1 VDGSARDDRTQG
13 TERVDGEWVDSE
25 RLLAARFP
33 DQVHEPQ
40 LLETHI
46 SWVVLTG
53 QWAYKVKKPV
63 RFGFVDYSTSEL
75 RRRYC
80 DRELELNRRWAPE
93 LYRDVVPIFVGAGLA
108 EVGGGEGR
116 LRFGEAGESPRPGE
130 RLVDHAVKMFQ
141 FTQESLLINRLAAGE
156 VEPRAMER
164 LGLALAQMHAKLPIV
179 SGGEGLARSGSIDP
193 ERENFEVLERALPA
207 GDPDREKLVMLRRW
221 SDAAAERLRPLL
233 IARAA
238 GGAVRECHGD
248 LHLGNLLLLDDRFVP
263 FDGIEFSDNLRQIDR
278 WDEVAFLV
286 MELAEHGYER
296 HAHRLVDSY
305 AEAADD
311 YEGLGLLRYYL
322 VGRAMVRAKVD
333 HLRQRQVAEGSGGG
347 DVLSAAGR
355 RYIAYACGVTG
366 PRPRELWM
374 TWGLSGSGKSTQAA
388 RLVEQRGYVR
398 IRSDV
403 QRKRLAGIDP
413 WQREKG
419 EGVAPDI
426 YTAAM
431 NERTYGKLLELARV
445 VLEAGF
451 GVVVDATFLGRGQRE
466 PFIRLAREVGVPAA
480 CLVCRAEP
488 EELERRLKGR
498 DGDPSDAT
506 WEVMLAQR
514 SRAEEPVSEEGARV
528 VDAADLAWDG
538 ASGAA

>member
-1 VDGSARDDRTQG
+1 MNGSARDDARQG
-13 TERVDGEWVDSE
+13 TEPLDGE
-25 RLLAARFP
+25 RLLAAHFP
-33 DQVHEPQ
+33 DPAYEPQ

-46 SWVVLTG
+46 SWIVLTG
-53 QWAYKVKKPV
+53 PWAYKVKKPV
-63 RFGFVDYSTSEL
+63 RFGFVDYSTLEL
-75 RRRYC
+75 RRRCC

-93 LYRDVVPIFVGAGLA
+93 LYRDVVPIFARDGFAGVGDGQSH
-108 EVGGGEGR
+108 
-116 LRFGEAGESPRPGE
+116 LRFGKAGESPRPGE
-130 RLVDHAVKMFQ
+130 RLVDHAVKMLQ
-141 FTQESLLINRLAAGE
+141 FAQGSLLINRLAAGE

-164 LGLALAQMHAKLPIV
+164 LGVALARMHASLPV
-179 SGGEGLARSGSIDP
+179 VAGGEGLARSGSIDP
-193 ERENFEVLERALPA
+193 ERENFDVLERALPA
-207 GDPDREKLVMLRRW
+207 GDPDRERLVMLRRW

-248 LHLGNLLLLDDRFVP
+248 LHLGNLLLLDGRFVP
-263 FDGIEFSDNLRQIDR
+263 FDGIEFSDKLRQIDR

-286 MELAEHGYER
+286 MELAEHGYVR
-296 HAHRLVDSY
+296 HAHRLVDAY

-333 HLRQRQVAEGSGGG
+333 HLRQRQVALESGGG

-355 RYIAYACGVTG
+355 RYIAYACGVTEQ
-366 PRPRELWM
+366 RPRELWM

-388 RLVEQRGYVR
+388 RVVEQRGYVR

-403 QRKRLAGIDP
+403 QRKRLVGIDP

-419 EGVAPDI
+419 EGVAADL
-426 YTAAM
+426 YTATM
-431 NERTYGKLLELARV
+431 NERTYAKLLELARV

-466 PFIRLAREVGVPAA
+466 PFVRLARELGVPAV
-480 CLVCRAEP
+480 CLVCRADP

-506 WEVMLAQR
+506 WEVMVAQR
-514 SRAEEPVSEEGARV
+514 SRAEEPVSAEGARM

-538 ASGAA
+538 ASGSG